1 MKLAFL
7 TNALVSEE
15 MNNIEKMAA
24 WAESHGFKAMEVGPK
39 LPLDESAY
47 AGIIEAGKVQVKA
60 LTYCRNFLSSNR
72 EEADAH
78 RTELLRRIE
87 MAGRLGIPVVV
98 TSTGIHNRR
107 TDERYDSY
115 DSIRP
120 LPERSLNEVVSWLGR
135 VLEAAE
141 KSGVKIALEN
151 CPLMGN
157 IAISPEMWSL
167 LFERLDSPRLGI
179 AYDPS
184 HLMWQFMDPY
194 APIRELGRRIFHVHA
209 KDTEIDRDRL
219 RRTGILTDFTWW
231 RYRLPGLGEL
241 DWTRF
246 LSALHEIGYAAAVSI
261 EHEDPVWSGT
271 AEKTKQGLSMAA
283 SFLRNV
289 PGSGLTAGFG
299 ERDR

>member
-7 TNALVSEE
+7 TNALVGEN
-15 MNNIEKMAA
+15 MNNIEEMAA
-24 WAESHGFKAMEVGPK
+24 WAQNHGFKAMEVGPK

-47 AGIIEAGKVQVKA
+47 MRVVEAGKVQIAA
-60 LTYCRNFLSSNR
+60 LTYCRNFLSSDR
-72 EEADAH
+72 EEAEAH
-78 RTELLRRIE
+78 RAELLRRIE
-87 MAGRLGIPVVV
+87 TAGKLGVPLVV
-98 TSTGIHNRR
+98 TSTGINNRR
-107 TDERYDSY
+107 TNERYDSY

-120 LPERSLNEVVSWLGR
+120 LPARSLNEVVSWLGR

-141 KSGVKIALEN
+141 KNGVNIAVEN

-157 IAISPEMWSL
+157 IAISPEMWTL
-167 LFERLDSPRLGI
+167 LFECLDSPRFGI

-184 HLMWQFMDPY
+184 HLIWQFMDPY

-246 LSALHEIGYAAAVSI
+246 FSALHEIGYTAAVSI

-271 AEKTKQGLSMAA
+271 VEKTKQGLCLAA
-283 SFLRNV
+283 GFLQSV
-289 PGSGLTAGFG
+289 PGAGLTAGTG
-299 ERDR
+299 EIIR